1 MTFFNVKNL
10 LFCNNDFICYQILVY
25 HAVKRLIN
33 LAYKIHVRFHT
44 YFIYFIKYNTCVLI
58 CIDFPRRIRCQ
69 QSKRLACSANTI
81 RMIVNCRFI
90 RYTIVMK

>member
-10 LFCNNDFICYQILVY
+10 LFCNNDFICYQILDY

-44 YFIYFIKYNTCVLI
+44 NLV
-58 CIDFPRRIRCQ
+58 
-69 QSKRLACSANTI
+69 
-81 RMIVNCRFI
+81 
-90 RYTIVMK
+90 